1 MLGQIDYSVFP
12 SNVDNY
18 IAAERAYN
26 GVTPISRG
34 KNKGVVPAGRRSDL
48 QRRWLQV
55 NNKDGGISYRLYL
68 WWTGNN
74 DNFSAC
80 YSRSKCG
87 SKDILELRAQDHR
100 TEREILNYILN
111 SFNITD
117 VVYGDDRF
125 SVLDLFTDWGSSVA
139 SLERDIYFMDN
150 SRSRVT
156 HHTPIKIVRDVSSG
170 KVLEI
175 SGDISVPKYSLN
187 LKRWNAIRK
196 EFKPFLDFA
205 RIHINLLPEMDKE
218 SEKEWRESVK
228 TWLHSIV
235 KNAIPLWTL
244 KHTIDVS
251 LKEERERAKESH
263 RVRQCMIEKVRGGD
277 EKDYGDFLHSIMQW
291 VEDKAKESHWVKQ
304 YMGEG
309 LLRAALPTAI
319 VELIRYR
326 YIEDIVDVETVRRV
340 KRKDIPNRTNHFYK
354 SLVTSKNRKG

>member
-1 MLGQIDYSVFP
+1 MLGQIYYSVFP

-55 NNKDGGISYRLYL
+55 NNKDGGISYRLYV

-117 VVYGDDRF
+117 VVYGGDRF
-125 SVLDLFTDWGSSVA
+125 SVLDLFSKWSGSVA
-139 SLERDIYFMDN
+139 LPERGTYFMDN
-150 SRSRVT
+150 SSSRVT

-205 RIHINLLPEMDKE
+205 RIHINLLPELDKE
-218 SEKEWRESVK
+218 SEKEWRESRRESVETWVK
-228 TWLHSIV
+228 TCIQRYWEWGSSVDWLSSTTLQ
-235 KNAIPLWTL
+235 KNVCL
-244 KHTIDVS
+244 
-251 LKEERERAKESH
+251 
-263 RVRQCMIEKVRGGD
+263 IEKVRGGY

-304 YMGEG
+304 YMVEG

-319 VELIRYR
+319 VELIRYH

-340 KRKDIPNRTNHFYK
+340 KRKGIPNRTNHFYK

>member
-26 GVTPISRG
+26 GITPISRG

-48 QRRWLQV
+48 HRRWLQV

-139 SLERDIYFMDN
+139 FLERDIYFMDN

-205 RIHINLLPEMDKE
+205 RIHINLLPELDKE
-218 SEKEWRESVK
+218 SESVK
-228 TWLHSIV
+228 TWAKTCVQFLHLQNV
-235 KNAIPLWTL
+235 GL
-244 KHTIDVS
+244 
-251 LKEERERAKESH
+251 
-263 RVRQCMIEKVRGGD
+263 IEKVRGGY
-277 EKDYGDFLHSIMQW
+277 ETDYGDFLHSIMQG

-309 LLRAALPTAI
+309 LLRAVLPTAI
-319 VELIRYR
+319 VELIRYH

-340 KRKDIPNRTNHFYK
+340 KRKGIPNRTNHFYK
-354 SLVTSKNRKG
+354 SLVTSKNRRG

>member
-125 SVLDLFTDWGSSVA
+125 SVLDLFSKWSGSVA
-139 SLERDIYFMDN
+139 LPERGTYFMDN
-150 SRSRVT
+150 SSSRVT
-156 HHTPIKIVRDVSSG
+156 HHTPIKIVRDVFSG

-205 RIHINLLPEMDKE
+205 RIHINILPEMDKE
-218 SEKEWRESVK
+218 QEPRIAGTFLLTTRESVK
-228 TWLHSIV
+228 TWLYSGYYSIA
-235 KNAIPLWTL
+235 KNPIPL
-244 KHTIDVS
+244 
-251 LKEERERAKESH
+251 REN
-263 RVRQCMIEKVRGGD
+263 VGLIEKVRGGD
-277 EKDYGDFLHSIMQW
+277 EEKYGDFLHSIMQW
-291 VEDKAKESHWVKQ
+291 VEDKSKESHWERR

-309 LLRAALPTAI
+309 VLKAVLPTAI
-319 VELIRYR
+319 VELIRYH